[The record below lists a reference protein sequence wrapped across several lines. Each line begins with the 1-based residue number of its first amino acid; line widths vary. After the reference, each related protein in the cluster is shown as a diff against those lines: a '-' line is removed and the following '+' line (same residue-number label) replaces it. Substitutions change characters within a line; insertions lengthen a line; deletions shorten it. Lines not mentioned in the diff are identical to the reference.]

1 MKIAQAKI
9 VLVACGTGI
18 ATSTV
23 IASKIRE
30 LAEPLGVTVDV
41 RQIKVAE
48 AVGLADEAD
57 LIVATTEVPSRITIP
72 VINAIPL
79 LTGLGAQQV
88 LDQIAAALTAAPVQ
102 RSK

>member
-1 MKIAQAKI
+1 M
-9 VLVACGTGI
+9 
-18 ATSTV
+18 

-57 LIVATTEVPSRITIP
+57 FIVATTEVPSRITIP
-72 VINAIPL
+72 VINALPL
-79 LTGLGAQQV
+79 LTGLGAEQV
-88 LDQIAAALTAAPVQ
+88 LDQITAALKSDRVGEFAI
-102 RSK
+102 KE